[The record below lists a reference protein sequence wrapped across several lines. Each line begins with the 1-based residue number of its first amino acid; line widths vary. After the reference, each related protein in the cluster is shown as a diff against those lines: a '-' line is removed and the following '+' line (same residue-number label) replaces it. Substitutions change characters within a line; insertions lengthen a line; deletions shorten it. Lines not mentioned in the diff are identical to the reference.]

1 MKNLNKRKFFKY
13 GKKVI
18 KRFKAKPK
26 ENYNNF
32 KFPFTKI
39 ILIIFLLI
47 IYFTKDKARKNLEN
61 IGNLENLDETKLS
74 KYEHYKLLLPK
85 KNIMSL
91 KKLILM
97 IKLNYLN

>member
-26 ENYNNF
+26 ENYINF
-32 KFPFTKI
+32 RFPFTKI

-85 KNIMSL
+85 KKHHL
-91 KKLILM
+91 C
-97 IKLNYLN
+97 Y